1 MAIERS
7 QGRLVN
13 RAQRLAGPSSQ
24 HLTVQAQRIA
34 HRREL
39 LQLLNPRH
47 QLERGWSLTR
57 DESGRVVRSS
67 GSLRLGERLTTTFA
81 DGSASSTVDEIR
93 PAGQS
98 AVNSDEANDGG
109 IP

>member
-1 MAIERS
+1 
-7 QGRLVN
+7 
-13 RAQRLAGPSSQ
+13 
-24 HLTVQAQRIA
+24 VQAQQIA

-67 GSLRLGERLTTTFA
+67 GSLRLGERLITTFA
-81 DGSASSTVDEIR
+81 DGSAGSVVDEIR
-93 PAGQS
+93 PPIQS
-98 AVNSDEANDGG
+98 AAANGETANDGG
-109 IP
+109 TL